1 MIFFNIILFDGFETL
16 DAFGPAELIGCAPG
30 LYRLGYYSINGGVV
44 ESSQAIRVET
54 SPFTQMD
61 TSCVLLIPGGSGTRI
76 LVDDNA
82 FISAIRNLAQ
92 KASFVL
98 SVCTGAAILAKAGL
112 LDGKQATTNKLAFD
126 WVKSHGPNTNWI
138 ERARWVVD
146 GKYYTSSGVS
156 AGMDMV
162 LGFVED
168 RNGGGVVREIC
179 RDAEYVWNSDK
190 DNDPFAKS

>member
-1 MIFFNIILFDGFETL
+1 MIPFNIVLFDQFETL

-30 LYRLGYYSINGGVV
+30 LYQLGYYSINGGMV
-44 ESSQAIRVET
+44 ESNQALRVET
-54 SPFTQMD
+54 LPFVQMD
-61 TSCVLLIPGGSGTRI
+61 TAGALLIPGGIGTRA
-76 LVDDNA
+76 LVDDDT
-82 FISAIRNLAQ
+82 FISAIKNIAK

-98 SVCTGAAILAKAGL
+98 SVCTGAAILGKAGL
-112 LDGKQATTNKLAFD
+112 LDGKRATTNKLAFD
-126 WVKSHGPNTNWI
+126 WVKQYGPKTNWI

-146 GKYYTSSGVS
+146 ESYYTSSGVS

-168 RNGGGVVREIC
+168 RNGRGIALEIC

-190 DNDPFAKS
+190 DNDPFAES